1 VVEWLGV
8 GYRAYLGLMAIFG
21 RPSSIT
27 PSSLSSADKPAWK
40 IWFSGLT
47 LRLANPKALIFF
59 VAIQPQF
66 VNPIGNLPLQMIW
79 LAASSMIP
87 ELLIL
92 ACYGV
97 LAGRMQAV
105 ATRPGYG
112 RTTHPIAGGLMV
124 GVASLVATVR
134 A

>member
-1 VVEWLGV
+1 MAGCRISGLSWSHGDLWPAVVHHP
-8 GYRAYLGLMAIFG
+8 IQ
-21 RPSSIT
+21 P
-27 PSSLSSADKPAWK
+27 